1 MLRFSDKAAMRI
13 FAVLRGDATTSRLE
27 TAEIGNVTMNAEKIE
42 IAEKT
47 ESAEKTEIAE
57 KTESAEK
64 TDAKDITIAA
74 ANVNVIAAATVK

>member
-1 MLRFSDKAAMRI
+1 MNCLLRFSDKAAMRI

-47 ESAEKTEIAE
+47 ESAENQ
-57 KTESAEK
+57 
-64 TDAKDITIAA
+64 DAKDITIAA

>member
-1 MLRFSDKAAMRI
+1 MRI

-47 ESAEKTEIAE
+47 ESTENQ
-57 KTESAEK
+57 
-64 TDAKDITIAA
+64 DAKDITIAA

>member
-13 FAVLRGDATTSRLE
+13 FAVLRGDATASRLE
-27 TAEIGNVTMNAEKIE
+27 TAEIGNVTMNAEKTE

-47 ESAEKTEIAE
+47 ENAEKTEIAE
-57 KTESAEK
+57 NQ
-64 TDAKDITIAA
+64 DAKDITTAA